1 MDNLSNELAELC
13 TWDNLLQRSRI
24 SDQGDLARK
33 AAAKGNVY
41 MARQWA
47 MQATHDARL
56 LFPDLFLWQEE
67 VRYGQQLRML
77 FGRVA

>member
-33 AAAKGNVY
+33 AARKGNVY
-41 MARQWA
+41 MAKQWA

-56 LFPDLFLWQEE
+56 LFPDMFLWQEDIPYGRQMRLAE
-67 VRYGQQLRML
+67 V
-77 FGRVA
+77 A